1 MSGKDA
7 IIAFGIALAT
17 MAVVAQSNGELNE
30 DNFVSAFQ
38 GEKPETIQTFLEK
51 AKGHQPLSMT
61 DRSILR
67 WVCDSEVQTE
77 SIKKAGEIID
87 SNDLASMDVGINF
100 EFDFEAMSGEA
111 LDALNDLGT
120 ALQNDDFAQI
130 QILVNGHTDA
140 KGDDAYNLSLSKARA
155 EAVRSR
161 LILDYGIAPDR
172 LIAIGFGEQR
182 LRDPSNPESTTNRR
196 VEIVSLGPIS
206 R

>member
-1 MSGKDA
+1 
-7 IIAFGIALAT
+7 
-17 MAVVAQSNGELNE
+17 
-30 DNFVSAFQ
+30 
-38 GEKPETIQTFLEK
+38 
-51 AKGHQPLSMT
+51 
-61 DRSILR
+61 
-67 WVCDSEVQTE
+67 
-77 SIKKAGEIID
+77 
-87 SNDLASMDVGINF
+87 
-100 EFDFEAMSGEA
+100 MSGEA

-120 ALQNDDFAQI
+120 ALQNDDFAHI